1 MVSKLRKILLE
12 STKDNGTQ
20 VAFSH
25 DCAKFLYGRTEL
37 YSIKLKNM
45 VRRNLELNIYKL
57 INFGLKNMRSW
68 D

>member
-1 MVSKLRKILLE
+1 MVSKLRKILLV

-20 VAFSH
+20 VVFTH
-25 DCAKFLYGRTEL
+25 DCAKFLYGRIEL

-45 VRRNLELNIYKL
+45 ARRNLELNICKL
-57 INFGLKNMRSW
+57 INSGLKNVRSW

>member
-1 MVSKLRKILLE
+1 MCKLRKILLE
-12 STKDNGTQ
+12 GMKDNGTQ

-25 DCAKFLYGRTEL
+25 DCAKFVYGRTEL

-45 VRRNLELNIYKL
+45 VRRNLELNICKL
-57 INFGLKNMRSW
+57 INSGLKNVRSW